1 MKIMKKLSLA
11 SILILAGIAI
21 YGIAT
26 HGQPQSGA
34 KPDPVKVDPKHY
46 KVEFEND
53 HVRVLRITY
62 GPQEKSVMHYHP
74 DGVVTYLTDGNI
86 RMTTSDGKTI
96 DQTGKAGQTTWTPA
110 GAHLPQNIGD
120 KKFEAILV
128 ELKK

>member
-1 MKIMKKLSLA
+1 MKNMKKLSVA
-11 SILILAGIAI
+11 AILVLAGISI
-21 YGIAT
+21 YGVAT
-26 HGQPQSGA
+26 HGQPQSGG

-86 RMTTSDGKTI
+86 RMTTPDGKSQ
-96 DQTGKAGQTTWTPA
+96 DLPGKAGQTGWADA
-110 GAHLPQNIGD
+110 GTHLPQNMGD

>member
-1 MKIMKKLSLA
+1 MKNMKKLSAAAILVLA
-11 SILILAGIAI
+11 AI
-21 YGIAT
+21 VFYGVAT
-26 HGQPQSGA
+26 HGQPQTGA

-53 HVRVLRITY
+53 HVRVLHITY
-62 GPQEKSVMHYHP
+62 GPKEKSVMHYHP

-86 RMTTSDGKTI
+86 RMTTPDGKSM
-96 DQTGKAGQTTWTPA
+96 DQSGKAGQTVWAEA